1 MNRWEDCPDLSK
13 LVFGAFSS
21 NLSVSTFI
29 TGSFEQKH
37 SWEAQTSEPVGDY
50 VCSAGPASPK
60 KCLICEKLVTD
71 VIMRLKLW
79 MLQDTAAHMA
89 NYSTANKIRCHPCL
103 FSIWGRMFLIW

>member
-60 KCLICEKLVTD
+60 KCLICEKL
-71 VIMRLKLW
+71 KLW

-103 FSIWGRMFLIW
+103 LSICGRMFLIW